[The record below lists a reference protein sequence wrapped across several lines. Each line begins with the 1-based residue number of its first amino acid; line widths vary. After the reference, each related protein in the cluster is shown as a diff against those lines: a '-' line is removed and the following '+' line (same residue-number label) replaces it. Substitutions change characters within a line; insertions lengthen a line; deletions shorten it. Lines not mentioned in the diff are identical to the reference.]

1 MWRVK
6 EKKKRRKRNRSKSHQ
21 SSKTYSDIRDSRPQ
35 FLIESGTEEYRGKK
49 EIHIEGIGSSGA
61 FKRARVLDQ
70 TKFDELFLNDNIS
83 KEQYAAADMY
93 LGLMSISGCFIKS
106 PNLGA
111 QGSRSNPRDTAGA
124 MASKIIAISSA
135 RSRLR
140 DAGEHCLVAVEA
152 CVGMNADVNL
162 PDLRS
167 GLNALV
173 RYFHI

>member
-1 MWRVK
+1 MK
-6 EKKKRRKRNRSKSHQ
+6 ENKKRRKRSKSKSQHH
-21 SSKTYSDIRDSRPQ
+21 SKTYSEIRDARP
-35 FLIESGTEEYRGKK
+35 LILTESGTDEYRGKK
-49 EIHIEGIGSSGA
+49 DIRIEGVGTGGV

-70 TKFDELFLNDNIS
+70 TKFDELFLCEKIS
-83 KEQYAAADMY
+83 QDQYSAADMY
-93 LGLMSISGCFIKS
+93 LGLMAISGCFIKS
-106 PNLGA
+106 PNLEA

-140 DAGEHCLVAVEA
+140 DTGEHCLVAVEA

-162 PDLRS
+162 PDLRI

>member
-1 MWRVK
+1 M
-6 EKKKRRKRNRSKSHQ
+6 
-21 SSKTYSDIRDSRPQ
+21 
-35 FLIESGTEEYRGKK
+35 IESGTKEYRSKK
-49 EIHIEGIGSSGA
+49 EIHIEEIGSNGT

-93 LGLMSISGCFIKS
+93 LGLMSISSCFIKS

-111 QGSRSNPRDTAGA
+111 QGSRSNPRDAAGA

-135 RSRLR
+135 RNRLR
-140 DAGEHCLVAVEA
+140 DAGESCLVAVES
-152 CVGMNADVNL
+152 CIGMNADVDL
-162 PDLRS
+162 HDLRI
-167 GLNALV
+167 GLNALF